1 MTVGCLEIDATTHEV
16 RRDGEPVGLTAKEFD
31 LLWFLASNANQVFSR
46 DQLME
51 RVWGYSAALDTG
63 TVTVHVRRLRE
74 KLEADPSEPAAA
86 RDRLGR
92 RLPPARMSIRS
103 QLAVLAVAA
112 VCLPLAAVVG
122 SGLVMFGMHD
132 RSWFWFVVGVSA
144 ACALGCAFVVGQQ
157 ILRPLDG
164 LRSASK
170 RLAGGD
176 LSARA
181 PAAGPRE
188 LQELGASFNEM
199 AANLEKLFDARREL
213 VMWAS
218 HDLRTPLA
226 SLRAMVEA
234 LEDGLAQPAEYLAA
248 IKAQTQILSGL
259 VEDLFVLARID
270 SGALALELQEAS
282 LGDLVTACVDAL
294 EADASARG
302 VRLRS
307 RLATDPVVSVAPDKV
322 QRVLMNLLSNA
333 LRHARPDGEVAVVV
347 EENGDGV
354 VVAVE
359 DDGNGLAPGCSE
371 RMFERF
377 WRADDS
383 RTGSSGGAGLGL
395 AIAQGLV
402 QAHGGTI
409 WAENRLGGGARVA
422 FTLPRSP
429 SSS

>member
-1 MTVGCLEIDATTHEV
+1 V
-16 RRDGEPVGLTAKEFD
+16 
-31 LLWFLASNANQVFSR
+31 
-46 DQLME
+46 
-51 RVWGYSAALDTG
+51 
-63 TVTVHVRRLRE
+63 
-74 KLEADPSEPAAA
+74 
-86 RDRLGR
+86 
-92 RLPPARMSIRS
+92 SIRA

-112 VCLPLAAVVG
+112 VCLPIAIVVG

-132 RSWFWFVVGVSA
+132 ERRFWVVVVLSTV
-144 ACALGCAFVVGQQ
+144 CALAVALFVGQQ

-164 LRSASK
+164 LRDASK

-181 PAAGPRE
+181 KASGPRE
-188 LQELGASFNEM
+188 LQELGTSFNEM
-199 AANLEKLFDARREL
+199 AANLEQLFDARREL
-213 VMWAS
+213 VAWAS

-234 LEDGLAQPAEYLAA
+234 LEDGLAQPAEYLPA

-259 VEDLFVLARID
+259 VEDLFELARID
-270 SGALALELQEAS
+270 SGALALELREAS
-282 LGDLVTACVDAL
+282 LGELVASCVHAL
-294 EADASARG
+294 EADAHAHG
-302 VRLRS
+302 VRLES
-307 RLATDPVVSVAPDKV
+307 RLADDLVVTIAPDKV
-322 QRVLMNLLSNA
+322 QRVLLNLMANA
-333 LRHARPDGEVAVVV
+333 VRHAKPAGQVAVVV
-347 EENGDGV
+347 EANGSHV

-359 DDGNGLAPGCSE
+359 DDGNGLPPDAPQ

-383 RTGSSGGAGLGL
+383 RTRASGGAGLGL

-422 FTLPRSP
+422 FTLPLAAP
-429 SSS
+429 TV

>member
-1 MTVGCLEIDATTHEV
+1 
-16 RRDGEPVGLTAKEFD
+16 
-31 LLWFLASNANQVFSR
+31 
-46 DQLME
+46 
-51 RVWGYSAALDTG
+51 
-63 TVTVHVRRLRE
+63 
-74 KLEADPSEPAAA
+74 
-86 RDRLGR
+86 
-92 RLPPARMSIRS
+92 MSIRA

-112 VCLPLAAVVG
+112 VCLPIAVVVG

-132 RSWFWFVVGVSA
+132 ERTFWLVVVVSTV
-144 ACALGCAFVVGQQ
+144 CALAGALLLGQQ

-164 LRSASK
+164 LRDASK

-181 PAAGPRE
+181 KESGPRE
-188 LQELGASFNEM
+188 LMELGASFNEM
-199 AANLEKLFDARREL
+199 AANLEQLFDARREL
-213 VMWAS
+213 VAWAS

-234 LEDGLAQPAEYLAA
+234 LEDGLAEPSEYLPA

-259 VEDLFVLARID
+259 VEDLFELARID

-282 LGDLVTACVDAL
+282 LAELVSSCVEAL
-294 EADASARG
+294 EADAHAHG
-302 VRLRS
+302 VRLES
-307 RLATDPVVSVAPDKV
+307 RVTGDHVVTVAPDKV
-322 QRVLMNLLSNA
+322 QRVLLNLLSNA
-333 LRHARPDGEVAVVV
+333 VRHARPDGAVSIAVETDTDRVVV
-347 EENGDGV
+347 S
-354 VVAVE
+354 VE
-359 DDGNGLAPGCSE
+359 DDGNGFPPGSSE

-383 RTGSSGGAGLGL
+383 RTRASGGAGLGL

-422 FTLPRSP
+422 FTLPRAP
-429 SSS
+429 SA

>member
-1 MTVGCLEIDATTHEV
+1 
-16 RRDGEPVGLTAKEFD
+16 
-31 LLWFLASNANQVFSR
+31 
-46 DQLME
+46 
-51 RVWGYSAALDTG
+51 
-63 TVTVHVRRLRE
+63 
-74 KLEADPSEPAAA
+74 
-86 RDRLGR
+86 
-92 RLPPARMSIRS
+92 MSIRS

-234 LEDGLAQPAEYLAA
+234 LEDGLAQPSEYLAA

-282 LGDLVTACVDAL
+282 LADLVTACVDAL

-307 RLATDPVVSVAPDKV
+307 RVTTDPVVSVAPDKV

-359 DDGNGLAPGCSE
+359 DDGTGLAPGCSE

-422 FTLPRSP
+422 FTLPRTP
-429 SSS
+429 SSAMVSD